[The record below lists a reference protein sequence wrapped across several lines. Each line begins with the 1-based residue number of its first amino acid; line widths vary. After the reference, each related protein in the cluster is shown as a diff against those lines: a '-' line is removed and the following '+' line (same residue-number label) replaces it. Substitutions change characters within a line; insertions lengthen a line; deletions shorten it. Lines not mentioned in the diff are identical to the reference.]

1 MPGARDAAVAP
12 ADRRLF
18 EAGLLGREQA
28 WDPSSLTWA
37 RLKVARHMGEQ
48 F

>member
-1 MPGARDAAVAP
+1 MRDTCHPAVAP

-18 EAGLLGREQA
+18 EAGWLGCGRVWA
-28 WDPSSLTWA
+28 PHSLTWA
-37 RLKVARHMGEQ
+37 GLKVGRHRAEQ

>member
-18 EAGLLGREQA
+18 EAGPLEREQA

-37 RLKVARHMGEQ
+37 GLKVGRHVEEQ